1 MIKVLFIVVG
11 RRTTRTD
18 DVVKRE
24 KEREIHE
31 AFEET
36 RRPCG
41 EWILSLP
48 LWELVTRLLK
58 HCLIPFG
65 SFSKYNQLSM

>member
-41 EWILSLP
+41 EWTLSLP
-48 LWELVTRLLK
+48 LWELGT
-58 HCLIPFG
+58 
-65 SFSKYNQLSM
+65 